1 MEIRVN
7 KSLSAKKRSG
17 GCESVLEISDRGEV
31 SIDFFQSWKSTGDE
45 SSRARWTIK
54 EGIRKRKEEEEEE
67 EEMSPRRSNAI
78 LSVFPSH
85 SPDLRIG
92 IFFAT
97 GNDLERRERERKR
110 DKEIERERE
119 KEKEREKIP
128 LCLD

>member
-1 MEIRVN
+1 MREKTRVEIRVN

-92 IFFAT
+92 IFSPRGT
-97 GNDLERRERERKR
+97 ILKGEREREREIKR
-110 DKEIERERE
+110 
-119 KEKEREKIP
+119 
-128 LCLD
+128 